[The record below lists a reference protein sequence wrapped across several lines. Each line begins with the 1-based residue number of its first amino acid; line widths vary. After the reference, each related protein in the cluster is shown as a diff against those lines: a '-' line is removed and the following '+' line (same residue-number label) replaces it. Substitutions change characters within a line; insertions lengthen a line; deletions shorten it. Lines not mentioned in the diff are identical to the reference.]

1 MKTYYLVDPTA
12 KYPTRYKNL
21 KALMDTM
28 PPGCTLVGEAE
39 VGQYKHLP
47 IVKLFIKDLL
57 SNASDRDIVQAKRI
71 LRRFLR
77 AAIARGYSFELLDK
91 QGHSEYRSSSINID
105 FLITYAWK
113 IGEARLLAHHPN
125 GVWNDWLL
133 VDVREGS
140 SVIQE
145 CSVNFETLVKNALE
159 IRPKMLDL

>member
-21 KALMDTM
+21 NALMDTM
-28 PPGCTLVGEAE
+28 PHGCTLVGEAD

-57 SNASDRDIVQAKRI
+57 SNARDRDIVQAKRI

-77 AAIARGYSFELLDK
+77 AAITRGYSFELLDK
-91 QGHSEYRSSSINID
+91 RGHSEYSSPSTNID
-105 FLITYAWK
+105 FLITCAWK
-113 IGEARLLAHHPN
+113 MGEARLLAHHPN

-133 VDVREGS
+133 LDVREGRN
-140 SVIQE
+140 VIQE
-145 CSVNFETLVKNALE
+145 CSVNFETLVKHALE
-159 IRPKMLDL
+159 IRPKMLH

>member
-28 PPGCTLVGEAE
+28 PPSCTLVGEAD

-71 LRRFLR
+71 LRRFIR
-77 AAIARGYSFELLDK
+77 AAIAQGYSFELLDK
-91 QGHSEYRSSSINID
+91 RGHSEYSSPSTNID
-105 FLITYAWK
+105 FLITCAWK
-113 IGEARLLAHHPN
+113 MGEARLLAHHPN
-125 GVWNDWLL
+125 EVWNDWLL
-133 VDVREGS
+133 LDVREGS
-140 SVIQE
+140 NVIQE
-145 CSVNFETLVKNALE
+145 CSVNLETLVKHALE
-159 IRPKMLDL
+159 IRPKMLH

>member
-28 PPGCTLVGEAE
+28 PPGCTLVGEAD

-71 LRRFLR
+71 LRRFIR
-77 AAIARGYSFELLDK
+77 AAIAQGYSFELLDK
-91 QGHSEYRSSSINID
+91 RGHSEYSSPSTNID

-113 IGEARLLAHHPN
+113 MGEARLLAHHPN

-133 VDVREGS
+133 LDVREGS
-140 SVIQE
+140 NVIQE
-145 CSVNFETLVKNALE
+145 CSVNLETLVKHALE
-159 IRPKMLDL
+159 IRPKMLH

>member
-28 PPGCTLVGEAE
+28 LPGCTLVGEAD

-71 LRRFLR
+71 LRRFIR
-77 AAIARGYSFELLDK
+77 AAIAQGYSFELLDK
-91 QGHSEYRSSSINID
+91 QGNSEYGSPSTNID

-113 IGEARLLAHHPN
+113 MGEARLLAHHPN

-133 VDVREGS
+133 LDVREGS
-140 SVIQE
+140 NVIQE
-145 CSVNFETLVKNALE
+145 CSVNFETLVKHALE
-159 IRPKMLDL
+159 IRPKMLH

>member
-21 KALMDTM
+21 NALMDTM
-28 PPGCTLVGEAE
+28 PHGCTLVGEAD

-57 SNASDRDIVQAKRI
+57 SNARDRDIVQAKRI

-77 AAIARGYSFELLDK
+77 AAITRGYSFELLDK
-91 QGHSEYRSSSINID
+91 RGHSEYSSPSTNID
-105 FLITYAWK
+105 FLIINAWK
-113 IGEARLLAHHPN
+113 MGEARLLAHHPN

-133 VDVREGS
+133 LDVREGRN
-140 SVIQE
+140 VIQE
-145 CSVNFETLVKNALE
+145 CSVNFETLVKHALE
-159 IRPKMLDL
+159 IRPKMLH

>member
-28 PPGCTLVGEAE
+28 LPGCTLVGEAD

-71 LRRFLR
+71 LRRFIR
-77 AAIARGYSFELLDK
+77 AAIAQGYSFELLDK
-91 QGHSEYRSSSINID
+91 RGHSEYSSPSTNID

-113 IGEARLLAHHPN
+113 MGEARLLAHHPN

-133 VDVREGS
+133 LDVREGS
-140 SVIQE
+140 NVIQE
-145 CSVNFETLVKNALE
+145 CSVNLETLVKHALE
-159 IRPKMLDL
+159 IRPKMLH

>member
-28 PPGCTLVGEAE
+28 PPGCTLVGEAD

-71 LRRFLR
+71 LRRFIR
-77 AAIARGYSFELLDK
+77 AAIAQGYSFELLDK
-91 QGHSEYRSSSINID
+91 QGNSEYGSPSTNID

-113 IGEARLLAHHPN
+113 MGEVRLLAHHPN

-133 VDVREGS
+133 LDVREGS
-140 SVIQE
+140 NVIQE
-145 CSVNFETLVKNALE
+145 CSVNFETLVKHALE
-159 IRPKMLDL
+159 IRPKMLH

>member
-28 PPGCTLVGEAE
+28 PPGCTLVGEAD

-91 QGHSEYRSSSINID
+91 RGHSEYSSPSTNID
-105 FLITYAWK
+105 FLITCAWK
-113 IGEARLLAHHPN
+113 MGEARLLAHHPN
-125 GVWNDWLL
+125 EVCSGLIQQDTFL
-133 VDVREGS
+133 REY
-140 SVIQE
+140 
-145 CSVNFETLVKNALE
+145 
-159 IRPKMLDL
+159 